1 MGYAIL
7 LVSYVQRHYKEPRM
21 HDGIGVV
28 VYFIYSLGF
37 DKSVNKFGHKK
48 QIKMKTKYST

>member
-7 LVSYVQRHYKEPRM
+7 LVSYVQRHYKEPQM